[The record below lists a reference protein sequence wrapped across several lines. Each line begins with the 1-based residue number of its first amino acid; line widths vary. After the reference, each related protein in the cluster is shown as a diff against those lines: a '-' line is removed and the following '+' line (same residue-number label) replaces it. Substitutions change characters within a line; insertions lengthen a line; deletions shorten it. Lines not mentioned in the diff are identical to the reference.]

1 MGFWSAFKKGMTVD
15 VIADVVGPSR
25 TLGCV
30 IEISSAM
37 FDPGVV
43 TDSAHARSWFAVGSI
58 SAATKGRESEI
69 ADLLRHSGKVEIVEN
84 IRATQWMKLVSN
96 ATTLVSTALLGLSIH
111 EAAAV
116 PAMRDLMLRSGQEA
130 LNVGAALA
138 HPVLP
143 IFGLKEAD
151 VGQTNRLVE
160 TLLDVLLPGSRYQ
173 PQRRPCCRTG

>member
-1 MGFWSAFKKGMTVD
+1 
-15 VIADVVGPSR
+15 
-25 TLGCV
+25 
-30 IEISSAM
+30 
-37 FDPGVV
+37 
-43 TDSAHARSWFAVGSI
+43 
-58 SAATKGRESEI
+58 
-69 ADLLRHSGKVEIVEN
+69 LRHSGKVEIVEN

-138 HPVLP
+138 HPVLL

-160 TLLDVLLPGSRYQ
+160 ALLDVLLPGSRYQ
-173 PQRRPCCRTG
+173 PQR

>member
-1 MGFWSAFKKGMTVD
+1 MTVD

-43 TDSAHARSWFAVGSI
+43 TRDSAHARSWFAVGSI

-69 ADLLRHSGKVEIVEN
+69 ADLLHHSGKVEIVEN
-84 IRATQWMKLVSN
+84 IRATQWMKLVGN

-111 EAAAV
+111 KA

-143 IFGLKEAD
+143 IFSLKEAD

-173 PQRRPCCRTG
+173 PPRRPCCRTG